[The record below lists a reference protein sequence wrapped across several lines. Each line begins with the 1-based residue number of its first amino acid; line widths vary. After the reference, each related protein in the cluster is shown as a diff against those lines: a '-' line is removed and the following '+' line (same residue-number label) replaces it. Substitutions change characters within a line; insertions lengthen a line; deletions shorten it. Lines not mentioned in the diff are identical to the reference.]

1 MKNSL
6 RATLHYTTTSET
18 LPPTHITITL
28 SLSPSLP
35 HQPSPQKKS
44 LFTMGQDAEIIHTLT
59 SKKKKRER
67 IREEWRVMRS

>member
-6 RATLHYTTTSET
+6 QVTLYYTTTSEA

-28 SLSPSLP
+28 SLSPSPLP
-35 HQPSPQKKS
+35 QPSPQKKS
-44 LFTMGQDAEIIHTLT
+44 LLTMGQDAEIIHTLT
-59 SKKKKRER
+59 SKRKKIER